1 MPTNVNLFDRFSI
14 CHAGAGVIAGS
25 VGMGL
30 FPLLA
35 YHTIFEILENYV
47 LKKQFAQVF
56 PDSSTDSALNM
67 LGDTIAVVLGWST
80 NLRDRVK
87 DDPYYG
93 NWKPSTI
100 WEGWTSTDSRR

>member
-1 MPTNVNLFDRFSI
+1 MATNVNLFDRFSI

-30 FPLLA
+30 LPLLA
-35 YHTIFEILENYV
+35 YHTAFEILENYV

-56 PDSSTDSALNM
+56 PDSSTDSAFNM

-87 DDPYYG
+87 NDPYYG
-93 NWKPSTI
+93 NWKPATI
-100 WEGWTSTDSRR
+100 WKGWTSTDSKR

>member
-14 CHAGAGVIAGS
+14 CHAGAGVVAGS

-35 YHTIFEILENYV
+35 YHTIFEMILWENYV

-56 PDSSTDSALNM
+56 PDSSQTLH
-67 LGDTIAVVLGWST
+67 
-80 NLRDRVK
+80 
-87 DDPYYG
+87 
-93 NWKPSTI
+93 
-100 WEGWTSTDSRR
+100 

>member
-1 MPTNVNLFDRFSI
+1 MATNIDLFDRFSI
-14 CHAGAGVIAGS
+14 CHAAGGVVAGS

-30 FPLLA
+30 MPLLV

-56 PDSSTDSALNM
+56 PDSSTDSKLNM
-67 LGDTIAVVLGWST
+67 IGDTIAVVIGWST
-80 NLRDRVK
+80 NLKDRVK

-93 NWKPSTI
+93 NWTPAMI
-100 WEGWTSTDSRR
+100 WKGWSSTDSK